1 MASRSTLIALLVVV
15 SSVAAASAVTF
26 TVGDTSGWTLG
37 SVSYT
42 TWVSGKTFAA
52 GDELVFNF
60 VTGAHDVVEVDK
72 SGYDGCSTSNAA
84 NTTQNGPATVTLT
97 SGTHYYICGFTGHC
111 SAGMKLAVTVGSG
124 SSPSTPP
131 TPGTGGSPS
140 PPSTPT
146 TPSAPAPGTGT
157 GTPGSASVRL
167 TAGPALAVAAA
178 VLVKLALF

>member
-1 MASRSTLIALLVVV
+1 MASRSALIALLVVV
-15 SSVAAASAVTF
+15 SSVAAASAATF
-26 TVGDTSGWTLG
+26 TVGDSSGWTVG
-37 SVSYT
+37 SVNYT
-42 TWVSGKTFAA
+42 TWASGKTFAP
-52 GDELVFNF
+52 GDTLVFNF
-60 VTGAHDVVEVDK
+60 ATGAHDVVEVDK

-84 NTTQNGPATVTLT
+84 NTIQNGPATITLT

-111 SAGMKLAVTVGSG
+111 GSGMKLAVTVGSG

-131 TPGTGGSPS
+131 TTPGGSPS
-140 PPSTPT
+140 PSAPT
-146 TPSAPAPGTGT
+146 TPSAPAPGS

>member
-1 MASRSTLIALLVVV
+1 MASRSALIALLVVV
-15 SSVAAASAVTF
+15 SSVATASAVTF
-26 TVGDTSGWTLG
+26 IVGESSGWTLG
-37 SVSYT
+37 SVNYT
-42 TWVSGKTFAA
+42 TWASGKTFAA
-52 GDELVFNF
+52 GDNLVFNF
-60 VTGAHDVVEVDK
+60 ATGAHDVVVVDK

-84 NTTQNGPATVTLT
+84 STIQNGPATVTLT

-111 SAGMKLAVTVGSG
+111 GAGMKLAVTVGSG

-140 PPSTPT
+140 PSTPT